1 MGRSA
6 AVTVAGLAFWLVVPF
21 AAAALGARFMPD
33 AWFQGLRKPPWN
45 PPGWVFAPVWT
56 VLYASMGVA
65 AWLVWREGGFAAHR
79 VALGLFGCQLLLNA
93 LWTPLFFGA
102 HRPGLAFA
110 DITALWLVLIPTTI
124 AFWSVRPLAGAL
136 LVPYVA
142 WVTFAAA
149 LNFRIWQM
157 NA

>member
-1 MGRSA
+1 M
-6 AVTVAGLAFWLVVPF
+6 
-21 AAAALGARFMPD
+21 
-33 AWFQGLRKPPWN
+33 
-45 PPGWVFAPVWT
+45 
-56 VLYASMGVA
+56 
-65 AWLVWREGGFAAHR
+65 
-79 VALGLFGCQLLLNA
+79 
-93 LWTPLFFGA
+93 
-102 HRPGLAFA
+102 
-110 DITALWLVLIPTTI
+110 